1 MFTSCL
7 LTIVKKRII
16 IYIGYNYIIIIRR
29 YIILMDTLR
38 FEWDNNKNEINK
50 KKHKLS
56 FEEAKEV
63 FYDELAVLF
72 DDPDHSVGEE
82 RFLIIGMIRS
92 SKVCIV
98 SHCYRER
105 DNVIR
110 IISAREATKNE
121 RKIYQEGW

>member
-1 MFTSCL
+1 
-7 LTIVKKRII
+7 
-16 IYIGYNYIIIIRR
+16 
-29 YIILMDTLR
+29 MDTLR